1 MAFLER
7 HIFTA
12 PLWLLPDYLSELLP
26 SSRLAI
32 MENIQRSAI
41 TGLVNEN
48 VLVRMLRAE
57 EQMGPAAYRP
67 EAFFEDLNKYI
78 FGEYGQ
84 TDIYRRSLQNIYVNT
99 LCKMIKPEEPSGSAA
114 PVAVMRRMSVSIEN
128 NDVKA
133 LVAAELE
140 TIAKKLKRGRGDDR
154 TRAHYNYL
162 IKTIEDL

>member
-12 PLWLLPDYLSELLP
+12 PPWLLPDYLSELLP

-32 MENIQRSAI
+32 MENLQSSAI
-41 TGLVNEN
+41 KGLVNEN

-57 EQMGPAAYRP
+57 EQLGPGTY
-67 EAFFEDLNKYI
+67 
-78 FGEYGQ
+78 
-84 TDIYRRSLQNIYVNT
+84 
-99 LCKMIKPEEPSGSAA
+99 KPEEFF
-114 PVAVMRRMSVSIEN
+114 MDMNRSVFWQLRADRYLPQEPAEHLCQYTVQDDRTGRTTLGQCRPCGHDAQNGASIEN

-140 TIAKKLKRGRGDDR
+140 SIAKLKRG
-154 TRAHYNYL
+154 L
-162 IKTIEDL
+162 